1 MKKIYKNDVKVLINN
16 AGESSFKLP
25 TEYTKKDMEKC
36 FKGLQGMI
44 ITSTQ
49 VLKAKEE
56 KDVKL
61 YLSCFIWL
69 IEEQRKVTKKS

>member
-25 TEYTKKDMEKC
+25 TEYTKEDIEKC